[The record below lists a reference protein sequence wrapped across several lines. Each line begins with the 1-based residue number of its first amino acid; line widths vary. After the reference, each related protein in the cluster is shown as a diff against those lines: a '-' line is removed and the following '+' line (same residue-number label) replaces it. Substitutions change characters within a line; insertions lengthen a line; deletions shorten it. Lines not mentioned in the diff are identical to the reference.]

1 MIPRCPILFWVRLI
15 QPTWSIFQPGG
26 RGRLN
31 TSQSFL
37 GSSWLTR
44 KLGALGNPTTSHVS
58 GQRSP
63 KRQSF
68 QLFQESPLVYRVP
81 STRRETQQ
89 IVISRSQVGLIRAS
103 LVQDR
108 ACPPSDSSTV
118 DTASKHRLSL
128 HTHSI
133 LQTQALVCDRNHCQA
148 LHFHS
153 PYLQDVAQEVI

>member
-68 QLFQESPLVYRVP
+68 QLFQETLWFTGLHQQGEKLSRLWFQGPRLAWLGPHWFRTGHVLRLIAPLL
-81 STRRETQQ
+81 TQLQ
-89 IVISRSQVGLIRAS
+89 SIDSRSIPTPYCKPKHLYAIEIIARLYISIPLICRT
-103 LVQDR
+103 LL
-108 ACPPSDSSTV
+108 
-118 DTASKHRLSL
+118 KK
-128 HTHSI
+128 
-133 LQTQALVCDRNHCQA
+133 
-148 LHFHS
+148 
-153 PYLQDVAQEVI
+153 